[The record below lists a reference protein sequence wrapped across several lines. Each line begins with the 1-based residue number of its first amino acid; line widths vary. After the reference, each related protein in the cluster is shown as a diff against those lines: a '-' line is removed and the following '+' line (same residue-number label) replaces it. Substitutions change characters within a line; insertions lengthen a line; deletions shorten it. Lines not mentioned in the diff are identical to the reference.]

1 MRQTGLTSAVSIEW
15 KRLAQP
21 PQGVKFALGLPQA
34 EAGSTLSTRHFHRMI
49 RDAPRGATMTT
60 SPQPS
65 QNAALSRDQAL
76 ALLHEHTEGPG
87 LRKHALAVEAAM
99 RAYARKLGGDP
110 ELWGIT
116 GLLHDFDYEK
126 HPGKEEHPFVGCR
139 ILEERGY
146 PGEMI
151 QAVLGHASYSGTPRE
166 TPMARA
172 LYASDELCGLITAT
186 ALVQPGKTLA
196 EVTPDS
202 VLRKMRSKGF
212 ARSVN
217 RDEIEEGARELGVPL
232 EEHVA
237 FVLQALQR
245 EAGALGL

>member
-1 MRQTGLTSAVSIEW
+1 MISESN
-15 KRLAQP
+15 KP
-21 PQGVKFALGLPQA
+21 S
-34 EAGSTLSTRHFHRMI
+34 STLP
-49 RDAPRGATMTT
+49 PREE
-60 SPQPS
+60 
-65 QNAALSRDQAL
+65 LL

-99 RAYARKLGGDP
+99 RACARREGGD
-110 ELWGIT
+110 ETLWAAT

-126 HPGKEEHPFVGCR
+126 HPTKEEHPRVGCA
-139 ILEERGY
+139 ILQARGY

-151 QAVLGHASYSGTPRE
+151 EAILGHAHYTGTPRR
-166 TPMARA
+166 TRMAQS
-172 LYASDELCGLITAT
+172 LYAVDELCGLITAT
-186 ALVQPGKTLA
+186 ALVQPGKSLA

-202 VLRKMRSKGF
+202 VLRKMKTKGF

-217 RDEIEEGARELGVPL
+217 REEIEQGARELGVPL

-237 FVLQALQR
+237 FVLGALQG